1 MEGGTTWGWLPAHVQ
16 GWGTRVPV
24 PIKGLSPPQ
33 LQLQLPAW
41 ACSHPP
47 AESAPRKAV
56 SAAGACQACL
66 ARLSPCGAKPGRAG
80 AQPCPARAKRGQT
93 CWALPAPACPAQP
106 QQHKGSEPPAGTRAT
121 SAQSRAQP
129 VPGQEARPCTLTP
142 DRKLLC
148 QHLLVPPTL
157 VSRPSSSKP
166 AQRSTQ
172 AEPAHPALLPPGS
185 LGTQITRREGQGGAS
200 RLPTAQFPTAF
211 PPPESPWGPGPG
223 LALMLV
229 WPALPREQRPRTT
242 RCTGSDPA
250 GGLATA
256 PCPLPSPPSPT
267 GCCES
272 IPGAPQPRCHGP
284 GSSPTAPPPGG
295 KLPKPLHQ
303 ALRLRQPPTLGLVI
317 ISCAG

>member
-1 MEGGTTWGWLPAHVQ
+1 MGVAASPCAGLGDTGACAHQ
-16 GWGTRVPV
+16 RAQPT
-24 PIKGLSPPQ
+24 
-33 LQLQLPAW
+33 QLQLPAW

-93 CWALPAPACPAQP
+93 CRALPAPAYTPLSRSSTRGLSPP
-106 QQHKGSEPPAGTRAT
+106 QGPEPPVLRAVPSLSRGGTHGPAHSPQT
-121 SAQSRAQP
+121 
-129 VPGQEARPCTLTP
+129 E
-142 DRKLLC
+142 
-148 QHLLVPPTL
+148 
-157 VSRPSSSKP
+157 SSSVSISWSPHPGEQAQQLQTCTAQHTGRAGSPSP
-166 AQRSTQ
+166 A
-172 AEPAHPALLPPGS
+172 PPGS
-185 LGTQITRREGQGGAS
+185 LGTQITPREGQGGAS

-242 RCTGSDPA
+242 RCTGSDAA

-272 IPGAPQPRCHGP
+272 IPGAPQPRCPGP